1 MYHDLLTNSNFYLS
15 LLTIDKQIAEQYQQ
29 AGCPFC
35 QGNLNQAHY
44 ERNPL
49 GLPPDLPAQYRTR
62 LSYCC
67 SQEGCRKRCTPPSLR
82 FLSRKQYS
90 SLVILL
96 IFMLNCRSDES
107 RIERLNHQLN
117 TDLSVETLRRWR
129 KYWLKEVPSS
139 KTFKR
144 SALMQAVAHK
154 LPMSLLKQFQGE
166 VMNQVKKA

>member
-1 MYHDLLTNSNFYLS
+1 MYHALLTNSNFYFS
-15 LLTIDKQIAEQYQQ
+15 LLMVDKQIAELYQQ
-29 AGCPFC
+29 GGCSFC
-35 QGNLNQAHY
+35 RGNLNQAHY

-49 GLPPDLPAQYRTR
+49 GLPPDLPSDYRTR

-96 IFMLNCRSDES
+96 VFMLNSLSDES
-107 RIERLNHQLN
+107 RIERLHHQLGTN
-117 TDLSVETLRRWR
+117 VSVETLRRWR
-129 KYWLKEVPSS
+129 QYWLKKVPLS

-144 SALMQAVAHK
+144 SALMQSVANK

-166 VMNQVKKA
+166 VMTSVKKA

>member
-1 MYHDLLTNSNFYLS
+1 MYHVLLSDPSFYLS
-15 LLTIDKQIAEQYQQ
+15 LLVIDKQIAEQYQQ

-49 GLPPDLPAQYRTR
+49 GLPSGLPSDYRIR

-67 SQEGCRKRCTPPSLR
+67 SQDGCRKRCTPPSLR

-96 IFMLNCRSDES
+96 IFMLNCSSDES
-107 RIERLNHQLN
+107 RIERLNHQIN
-117 TDLSVETLRRWR
+117 TNLSVETLRRWR
-129 KYWLKEVPSS
+129 KYWLKKVPLS

-144 SALMQAVAHK
+144 SALIQSVAEK